1 MSGRRRRPAGLV
13 PASALLVATAFAAG
27 LGFGRP
33 WSSWLL
39 VVVAVG
45 QGVVAG
51 HHLDGFWRGAA
62 REEIFGSG
70 GRYLA
75 FLAAVGFTAVEA
87 HAVGGGIEAGAPRA
101 AVALLVPPLAL
112 GAWAL
117 RSAVQ
122 LRNVPGHRDEEEPS
136 TEDADGPTE
145 ETGRSN
151 QTETDSRRE
160 GER

>member
-1 MSGRRRRPAGLV
+1 MSGRRGRPTGLV

-27 LGFGRP
+27 LGLGRP

-39 VVVAVG
+39 VVVAMG
-45 QGVVAG
+45 QGVLAG
-51 HHLDGFWRGAA
+51 HHLRGFWRGGP
-62 REEIFGSG
+62 REEIFGAG

-75 FLAAVGFTAVEA
+75 FLGAVAFTAVEA

-101 AVALLVPPLAL
+101 AAALLVLPLAL

-117 RSAVQ
+117 RSALE
-122 LRNVPGHRDEEEPS
+122 LRTRSAH
-136 TEDADGPTE
+136 
-145 ETGRSN
+145 ETNTRG
-151 QTETDSRRE
+151 TE